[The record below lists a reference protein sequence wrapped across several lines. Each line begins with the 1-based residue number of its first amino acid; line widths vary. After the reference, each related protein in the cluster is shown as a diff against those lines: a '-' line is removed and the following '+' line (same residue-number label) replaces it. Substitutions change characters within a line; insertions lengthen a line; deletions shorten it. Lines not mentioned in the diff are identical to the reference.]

1 MRERAELLDARLDIR
16 SDQAGTCVRPQVALH
31 PG

>member
-16 SDQAGTCVRPQVALH
+16 SDESGTTVRLQVALTLA
-31 PG
+31 